1 MTLTIYNA
9 EDIPQGSD
17 AWLEARRGIVTAS
30 TVGKLLTSTGRVA
43 SNETARTL
51 TETLALERL
60 TGRVQYLPPTFDMR
74 RGTALEDD
82 ARNIYAE
89 RYGVG
94 TEVGFGRIDEDGYS
108 FGASPDYLLAEQ
120 GGGAEFK
127 CPKPSTHFRTIL
139 EGNVP
144 RHYLPQI
151 HSNMLVFDAS
161 WWDFMS
167 HDPGQPPFVKR
178 VHRSAE
184 WDELIAGAV
193 RLAEENIAAL
203 VGAYLHNTRNTPT
216 TPYWDPMADE
226 EEITFG

>member
-1 MTLTIYNA
+1 MTLTIYDQL
-9 EDIPQGSD
+9 EQGTPE
-17 AWLEARRGIVTAS
+17 WLEARRGIVTAS
-30 TVGKLLTSTGRVA
+30 VVGKLLTSTGKVA

-178 VHRSAE
+178 VHRDPRWDNNITDAIQRAE
-184 WDELIAGAV
+184 
-193 RLAEENIAAL
+193 AAIRSL
-203 VGAYLHNTRNTPT
+203 TDHYRRNTRGNPA
-216 TPYWDPMADE
+216 TPYFDPFAE
-226 EEITFG
+226 EEITF